1 MLSDVMDFYGL
12 TRDFRRVGY
21 FETDHHKQ
29 IFKELNAAI
38 KQGMLVAL
46 TGIVGCGKTTTLKA
60 IRNGLIKEKEVLV
73 SQSLTVEKERVKLS
87 TLMLAL
93 FYDLSTDK
101 DLKIPS
107 QPEKRERAL
116 QALVKKR
123 RMPIAL
129 FIDEAHDLH
138 SKTLVGLKRLIEV
151 VQSGD
156 GTFSVVLVG
165 HPKLKNDLRRP
176 AMEEIGS
183 RASVFVLE
191 GIQGQQEQYIDWLI
205 EKCVKKDVARKDIF
219 ADDAMALL
227 VERLITP
234 LQIAQHLTLAF
245 EEGYRIGQKPVTAE
259 IINAIL
265 AKDINALEPT
275 LMRHGYNVK
284 ALAELLDTRPAEIR
298 SFLHGN
304 LAPARTQE
312 LQNELLA
319 IGLPL

>member
-1 MLSDVMDFYGL
+1 M
-12 TRDFRRVGY
+12 
-21 FETDHHKQ
+21 
-29 IFKELNAAI
+29 
-38 KQGMLVAL
+38 
-46 TGIVGCGKTTTLKA
+46 
-60 IRNGLIKEKEVLV
+60 V
-73 SQSLTVEKERVKLS
+73 SQSLTVEKERVKLG

-101 DLKIPS
+101 DLRIPT

-123 RMPIAL
+123 RKPIAL

-151 VQSGD
+151 VQAGD
-156 GTFSVVLVG
+156 GTLSIVLVG

-191 GIQGQQEQYIDWLI
+191 GIQGQQEQYTDWLI
-205 EKCVKKDVARKDIF
+205 EKCVKKGVARKDIF
-219 ADDAMALL
+219 ADNAMELL

-234 LQIAQHLTLAF
+234 LQIEQHLTLAF

-265 AKDINALEPT
+265 AKDINAMEPT
-275 LMRHGYNVK
+275 LTRHGYNVK
-284 ALAELLDTRPAEIR
+284 ALAELLDTKPAEIR

-304 LAPARTQE
+304 LAPARTHE